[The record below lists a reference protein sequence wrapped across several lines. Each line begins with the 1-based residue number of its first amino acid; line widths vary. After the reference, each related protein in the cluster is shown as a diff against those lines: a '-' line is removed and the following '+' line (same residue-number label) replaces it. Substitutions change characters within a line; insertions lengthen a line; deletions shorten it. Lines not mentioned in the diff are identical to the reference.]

1 MKQRYIGIDAH
12 SSSCTLAVMGP
23 TGKRIKEWLVETDRG
38 TLMDA
43 VRSVAGERYVCFEE
57 GTLSDWLYETLEPLT
72 KNIDVVHPPKRM
84 RGNKNDSSDA
94 WALAEAMRVQNK
106 EVVRVFKQP
115 RKYTMLRKAAR
126 AYQVI
131 QRDVVRVKNR
141 IHASY
146 RARGL
151 SGLGDAIYDPERRQN
166 CMAQLPPGQQGLVE
180 HYCRELD
187 GLTAV
192 HDEARRW
199 LLEEAEKQPIV
210 ELLETAPGIGTIRA
224 SLIVATI
231 MSPERFRTS
240 RQLWS
245 YCGLGIVTR
254 SSSDWSPHEDGWR
267 RNVVRQNRG
276 LNRNRNPLLKEVFK
290 GAAFTL
296 TSSKMAAHPLHQ
308 AYQRLLKSGT
318 KPNLARLTLARRIAA
333 VVLAMWKKKEAY
345 DPARQVPAS

>member
-1 MKQRYIGIDAH
+1 MKERYIGIDAH

-23 TGKRIKEWLVETDRG
+23 TGKRLKEQIVETDRE
-38 TLMDA
+38 TLTVA
-43 VRSVAGERYVCFEE
+43 VRGIAGERYICFEE
-57 GTLSDWLYETLEPLT
+57 GTLSDWLYEILEPLA
-72 KNIDVVHPPKRM
+72 KNVDVVHPPKRV
-84 RGNKNDSSDA
+84 RGSKSDSNDA
-94 WALAEAMRVQNK
+94 WVLAEAMRVQNK
-106 EVVRVFKQP
+106 HVVRVFKQP
-115 RKYTMLRKAAR
+115 HKYTMLRKAAR
-126 AYQVI
+126 AYEVI

-151 SGLGDAIYDPERRQN
+151 SGLGEAIYDQKRREA
-166 CMAQLPPGQQGLVE
+166 CMARLPPAQRCLVE

-187 GLTAV
+187 ALTAA

-199 LLEEAEKQPIV
+199 LLEEAKKQPMI
-210 ELLETAPGIGTIRA
+210 ELLKTAPGIGTVRA
-224 SLIVATI
+224 SLIVTTVL
-231 MSPERFRTS
+231 SPERFRTS

-254 SSSDWSPHEDGWR
+254 SSSDWSPHEGGWQ
-267 RNVVRQNRG
+267 RNVIRQNRG

-290 GAAFTL
+290 GAAFTV
-296 TSSKMAAHPLHQ
+296 TSSKMATHPLHQ

-333 VVLAMWKKKEAY
+333 VVLAMWKNKEAY
-345 DPARQVPAS
+345 DLTRQIPVS